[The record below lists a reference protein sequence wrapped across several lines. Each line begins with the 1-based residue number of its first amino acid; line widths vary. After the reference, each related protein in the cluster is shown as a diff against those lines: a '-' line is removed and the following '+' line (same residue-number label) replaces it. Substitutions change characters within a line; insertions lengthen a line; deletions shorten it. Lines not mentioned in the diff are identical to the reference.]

1 MKKKIILVMTLVV
14 ALVMCAMLASCNDL
28 FGGGENNQD
37 PPKAT
42 LQSVT
47 ITMAENSRY
56 AEYFADGEITLPAG
70 TTADFSR
77 SDFVVT
83 GQYSDNT
90 TKTLSRY
97 NIQTRE
103 GTSANSFVI
112 DFIVDGNVMKQLNVN
127 TSFSV
132 LTSIVKDDLSFEYT
146 GEEINVFSALRHAD
160 GSAITSEFV
169 AKKFSIVEGGVPIA
183 TDAGIYTF
191 QLRAANGYVWVEDN
205 EEKEQ
210 IDIQWEITPKTIV
223 LPTVVGETSF
233 EYDGTEKTVGLNMHG
248 FDDVLS
254 FVDGGR
260 DTRKGTDAGNYICS
274 VVIRDEGKNRENY
287 TFGGN
292 HSATDAVEVGTFT
305 INKKV
310 LPVPTVAGKTATDG
324 VYHYTYTGDAI
335 LPDLIAG
342 TDALARTTDTA
353 TGDVVYDADNAVYPD
368 VVSIVLG
375 SGDATAVNAGS
386 GNNFLDSGV
395 GYHAINLSLTD
406 DSNYAWAGTTEST
419 LTIKFVI
426 DRAQA
431 TLPAD
436 FADNFSLKYI
446 YTSDMVDIDG
456 IYLTIAP
463 NDFLK
468 LVEDGEFAAA
478 DPSDASIQGGFMM
491 TDTVKDYLADNNIN
505 IGVGENCEFSWD
517 GSFEDDNTVAL
528 GTYSLKL
535 VYKKGLTN
543 NNMIENYEPVEA
555 TVSVEVVKGG
565 LCYNYNTPYFALEN
579 VSSVQ
584 FTPEYGALP
593 VYSTDENGTAL
604 PFLSKERL
612 FMNNDA
618 ITEELSITFSKVADG
633 TYTDATE
640 IKNAGYYKLTFDA
653 LYDHEHFVIYYYNNA
668 EGKYIIND
676 TFSYDWQ
683 VQKRTFDIQINNV
696 STIDLT
702 WTNEIWYSDP
712 YRTTGMFKLTTS
724 IVSEKLYTRSH
735 ETDNWVEMD
744 LGDYDA
750 AGEAYYKMVVT
761 VGYDHDN
768 FVCTCENDVY
778 EQEWW
783 KTTPQP

>member
-1 MKKKIILVMTLVV
+1 MKKKVILVMTLVV
-14 ALVMCAMLASCNDL
+14 ALVMCVMLASCNNL

-47 ITMAENSRY
+47 ITVAENSRY
-56 AEYFADGEITLPAG
+56 AGYFSDGTITLPAG

-146 GEEINVFSALRHAD
+146 GEEINVLSSLRHTD
-160 GSAITSEFV
+160 GSALTSEFV

-274 VVIRDEGKNRENY
+274 VVIRNEGKNRDNY

-324 VYHYTYTGDAI
+324 VYHYTYTGDVI
-335 LPDLIAG
+335 LPDLTAE

-375 SGDATAVNAGS
+375 SGDAAAVNAGS
-386 GNNFLDSGV
+386 GNNFLDSGI

-406 DSNYAWAGTTEST
+406 DANYAWAGTTEST

-468 LVEDGEFAAA
+468 LVEDGEFAAE
-478 DPSDASIQGGFMM
+478 DPSDANFGGGFMM

-528 GTYSLKL
+528 GTYALKL

-543 NNMIENYEPVEA
+543 SNWIENYEPVET

-565 LCYNYNTPYFALEN
+565 LEFVFHEPSYVVGDRPQTYSFLTQPG
-579 VSSVQ
+579 
-584 FTPEYGALP
+584 EYT
-593 VYSTDENGTAL
+593 TDSGGNGQTFNSATDV
-604 PFLSKERL
+604 FDS
-612 FMNNDA
+612 DA

-633 TYTDATE
+633 TYTAVDE

-653 LYDHEHFVIYYYNNA
+653 LYDHEHFVIYYYNDA

-683 VQKRTFDIQINNV
+683 LQKRTFNFSGENV
-696 STIDLT
+696 TRTDLE
-702 WTNEIWYSDP
+702 WTTTVD
-712 YRTTGMFKLTTS
+712 RTDYKLTTS
-724 IVSEKLYTRSH
+724 LKSEPLVYRLDGDDWTLITREQYLAEYQPNSGVKYK
-735 ETDNWVEMD
+735 VEV
-744 LGDYDA
+744 
-750 AGEAYYKMVVT
+750 EFT
-761 VGYDHDN
+761 YDHDN
-768 FVCTCENDVY
+768 FQYAGESDVY
-778 EQEWW
+778 VQEWTQ
-783 KTTPQP
+783 TTSQQ